1 MFEKLAIAFQNES
14 FLFFTLFLLG
24 TLFGSFANVVIVRLP
39 AGENIAKPRSAC
51 RNCKALIP
59 WYHNFPIISWLI
71 LRGRCYK
78 CRTKFSA
85 RYPMVEFLMGVV
97 FAACGFRYGL
107 SWMLLESL
115 IFVFGLV
122 CCTFIDF
129 DHMILP
135 DEFTLSGIVIG
146 LFGSLLNP
154 ERQFLPSLYG
164 VLLGGGFLWSIAYL
178 YLVLRKREGMG
189 GGDIKLIAWIG
200 AILGWTAIPV
210 VIIGSSL
217 LGAIVGLVL
226 VAGQKDAFKKAI
238 PFGPYLVAAAL
249 AFMFFHGERLG
260 QWYLQMH
267 GFAD

>member
-1 MFEKLAIAFQNES
+1 MFEKIIELCQIDGFLVPM
-14 FLFFTLFLLG
+14 LFFFG
-24 TLFGSFANVVIVRLP
+24 TLFGSFANVVIIRLP
-39 AGENIAKPRSAC
+39 EGENIAKPRSAC
-51 RNCKALIP
+51 RQCKALIP

-71 LRGRCYK
+71 LRGRCYR
-78 CRTKFSA
+78 CRAKFSI
-85 RYPMVEFLMGVV
+85 RYPLVEFVMGAV

-107 SWMLLESL
+107 SWTLLESL
-115 IFVFGLV
+115 FFVFGLV

-146 LFGSLLNP
+146 LLGSLLNP
-154 ERQFLPSLYG
+154 ERSFLPSLYG

-178 YLVLRKREGMG
+178 YLVIRKREGMG

-200 AILGWTAIPV
+200 AVLGWTSIPV

-217 LGAIVGLVL
+217 FGAMVGIVL

-249 AFMFFHGERLG
+249 AFMFFHGERIG
-260 QWYLQMH
+260 EWYLQMH
-267 GFAD
+267 GFVD

>member
-1 MFEKLAIAFQNES
+1 MFEKLFES
-14 FLFFTLFLLG
+14 FQEVEFLAITLFIFG
-24 TLFGSFANVVIVRLP
+24 ALFGSFANVVIVRLP
-39 AGENIAKPRSAC
+39 EGESVVKPRSAC

-78 CRTKFSA
+78 CRARFSA
-85 RYPMVEFLMGVV
+85 RYPLVEFIMATL
-97 FAACGFRYGL
+97 FASCAIRYGFTW
-107 SWMLLESL
+107 SLLEAL
-115 IFVFGLV
+115 LFVFGLV

-135 DEFTLSGIVIG
+135 DELTLSGIVIG
-146 LFGSLLNP
+146 LAGSLLNP
-154 ERQFLPSLYG
+154 ERNFLPSLYG

-178 YLVLRKREGMG
+178 YFLVRKREGMG

-210 VIIGSSL
+210 IIIGSSL
-217 LGAIVGLVL
+217 FGAIVGIIL

-249 AFMFFHGERLG
+249 AYMFFHGERIG
-260 QWYLQMH
+260 EWYLQIH
-267 GFAD
+267 GLD